1 MKVLFRSDSSSKIG
15 FGHIKRDLVL
25 AKQYKNVSFACLA
38 LKGSLINEIPYPV
51 YKLKSANIYELI
63 HLIKKEKFELLIID
77 HYDINIEDEKLIKKE
92 TKVQI
97 LSFDD
102 EIKPHYCDI
111 LLNVNAYAKAS
122 DYKGLVPPQCEIRCA
137 YTLIRDEF
145 YQEAKKP
152 REKKYD
158 FFICMGGA
166 DTQNLSIK
174 LAINLPKTKNI
185 SIATS
190 SSNPNL
196 RKLQEFSTLN
206 DNITLFIDHNNIAK
220 LMNQSHKLIITASS
234 LVNEALFLKADFKAI
249 CLAKNQEKLALW
261 LKQKG
266 YEIEF
271 ISAIKLKNFTQ
282 LNMKEIKLVFKWRN
296 DNHISQFM
304 KNKHFS
310 FKEHLH
316 FIKNLKKDQSKK
328 YFLVF
333 QNKESIGVIDFINI
347 NAISCEFGLY
357 ARPNLKGK
365 GQILMDEIKKY
376 AFEILKVQTLKAE
389 VLKDNHKALRL
400 YQKNHFI
407 INDENA
413 KSYYM
418 ILQNPKYKLQ

>member
-1 MKVLFRSDSSSKIG
+1 M
-15 FGHIKRDLVL
+15 
-25 AKQYKNVSFACLA
+25 
-38 LKGSLINEIPYPV
+38 
-51 YKLKSANIYELI
+51 
-63 HLIKKEKFELLIID
+63 
-77 HYDINIEDEKLIKKE
+77 
-92 TKVQI
+92 
-97 LSFDD
+97 
-102 EIKPHYCDI
+102 
-111 LLNVNAYAKAS
+111 
-122 DYKGLVPPQCEIRCA
+122 
-137 YTLIRDEF
+137 
-145 YQEAKKP
+145 
-152 REKKYD
+152 
-158 FFICMGGA
+158 
-166 DTQNLSIK
+166 
-174 LAINLPKTKNI
+174 
-185 SIATS
+185 
-190 SSNPNL
+190 
-196 RKLQEFSTLN
+196 
-206 DNITLFIDHNNIAK
+206 
-220 LMNQSHKLIITASS
+220 
-234 LVNEALFLKADFKAI
+234 
-249 CLAKNQEKLALW
+249 
-261 LKQKG
+261 
-266 YEIEF
+266 
-271 ISAIKLKNFTQ
+271 KLKNFTQ